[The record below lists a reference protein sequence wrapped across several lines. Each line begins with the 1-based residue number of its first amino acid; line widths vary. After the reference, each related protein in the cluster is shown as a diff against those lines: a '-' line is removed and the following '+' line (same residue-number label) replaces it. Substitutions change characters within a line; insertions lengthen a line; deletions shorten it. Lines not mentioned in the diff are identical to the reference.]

1 MLFPSNFWTAASSGP
16 RQSTTARLVDR
27 IRNFALW
34 CESGSKARHPSGPEN
49 SFGEVNAMPTDSLRP
64 VPGLVLFAALVL
76 AAIAS
81 AARAEDY
88 PSRPIRLVVPYAAGG
103 GADSVARIVAKRVSE
118 TIGQPIVIENR
129 GGAGSIIGT
138 ELVNKSDPDG
148 YTLLLGQS
156 GPISINPAVYKKLP
170 YDPLKDFAPVT
181 MTTAYP
187 YIMVVNPTLGVKSLK
202 EFVALAARKPGELN
216 YGTTGVGAANHLVTE
231 LFDSK
236 AGIKMTHIPYR
247 GTALAVADLLAGQVQ
262 VVFADP
268 ITALPQINAGTLLAL
283 AVTSKERS
291 PVAPQLP
298 TISESGY
305 PGFDAIAWHGILA
318 PANTPPAIVQKLNA
332 EIVAA
337 LKDPETRALLEKQ
350 AMQTVGNSPEA
361 FARFIREDIA
371 IWKAV
376 ADQAKVEVR

>member
-1 MLFPSNFWTAASSGP
+1 MLFPSDSSREHRPACAKAQRRGRWTGYEILPYGAKAKQRPPPEWAGKTFWEA
-16 RQSTTARLVDR
+16 D
-27 IRNFALW
+27 
-34 CESGSKARHPSGPEN
+34 
-49 SFGEVNAMPTDSLRP
+49 AMPKSSLQ
-64 VPGLVLFAALVL
+64 LMLASALSAVL
-76 AAIAS
+76 ALTVTAGGV
-81 AARAEDY
+81 RADDY

-103 GADSVARIVAKRVSE
+103 GADSVARIVAKRVGE

-187 YIMVVNPTLGVKSLK
+187 YIMVVNPALGVKTLK
-202 EFVALAARKPGELN
+202 EFVALATRKPGELN

-236 AGIKMTHIPYR
+236 ANIKMTHIPYR

-268 ITALPQINAGTLLAL
+268 VTALPHIAAGTLLAL

-291 PVAPQLP
+291 PVAPEVP

-305 PGFDAIAWHGILA
+305 PGFDAIAWHGILV
-318 PANTPPAIVQKLNA
+318 PANTPPAIVRKLNA

-337 LKDPETRALLEKQ
+337 LKDPQTKALLEKQ
-350 AMQTVGNSPEA
+350 AMQTVGSSPDA
-361 FARFIREDIA
+361 FAKFIKEDIA
-371 IWKAV
+371 VWKAV
-376 ADQAKVEVR
+376 ADQANVEVR

>member
-1 MLFPSNFWTAASSGP
+1 LGASIGRLASKHNSAFGGLDMKICLMVAGANKAPCPGTGQQQRLWEIERMRMNPATIALAFMLATA
-16 RQSTTARLVDR
+16 
-27 IRNFALW
+27 
-34 CESGSKARHPSGPEN
+34 
-49 SFGEVNAMPTDSLRP
+49 
-64 VPGLVLFAALVL
+64 FAAGS
-76 AAIAS
+76 AS
-81 AARAEDY
+81 ADEY
-88 PSRPIRLVVPYAAGG
+88 PSRPIRLIVPYAAGG
-103 GADSVARIVAKRVSE
+103 GADSVARIVAKRVGE
-118 TIGQPIVIENR
+118 TLGQTIVIENR

-138 ELVNKSDPDG
+138 DLVNKSDPDG

-170 YDPLKDFAPVT
+170 YDPVKDFAPVT

-187 YIMVVNPTLGVKSLK
+187 YIMVVNPALGVKTLQ
-202 EFVALAARKPGELN
+202 EFVALAKSKPGELN

-231 LFDSK
+231 LFDRK
-236 AGIKMTHIPYR
+236 AGIAMTHIPYR
-247 GTALAVADLLAGQVQ
+247 GTALAVADLIGGQVQ

-268 ITALPQINAGTLLAL
+268 ISALPQINAGSLIAL
-283 AVTSKERS
+283 AVTSMERS
-291 PVAPQLP
+291 PVAPSVP

-318 PANTPPAIVQKLNA
+318 PANTPPAIIKKLNA

-337 LKDPETRALLEKQ
+337 LKDPDTRTLLEKQ

-361 FARFIREDIA
+361 FASFIKEDIA
-371 IWKAV
+371 VWKEV